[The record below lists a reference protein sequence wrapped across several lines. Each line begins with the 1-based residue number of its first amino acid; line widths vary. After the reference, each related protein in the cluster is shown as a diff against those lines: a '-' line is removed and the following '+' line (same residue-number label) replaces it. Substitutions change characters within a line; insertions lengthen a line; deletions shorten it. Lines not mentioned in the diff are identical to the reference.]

1 MTPFKH
7 SQRSGCPQRTQRGF
21 TLMEILI
28 TLVVFAISIVGLVA
42 MQSRSIEAERAA
54 NEIRNA
60 QRIAEEAMAELQSRG
75 FNDLVN
81 FDFLGAANPDPTNP
95 YDDWGVPA
103 TQRIRDFRR
112 PPVDEPQTYDM
123 PGSVRNSYIVFRR
136 VTFVC
141 DTNPANPCVA
151 GDPTTVLGLNLE
163 VIVLWVDTTNPAF
176 PPPAGLT
183 VATVDPS
190 MIDPTSPTFE
200 PFVGHVELYTYR
212 ANDGRGPAAGG
223 GTGGP

>member
-1 MTPFKH
+1 
-7 SQRSGCPQRTQRGF
+7 
-21 TLMEILI
+21 MEILI
-28 TLVVFAISIVGLVA
+28 TLVVFSISIIGLVA

-60 QRIAEEAMAELQSRG
+60 QRIAEETMAELQSRG

-81 FDFLGAANPDPTNP
+81 FDFLGVQPVPPGP
-95 YDDWGVPA
+95 YDDSALPP
-103 TQRIRDFRR
+103 TDRIRDFRR
-112 PPVDEPQTYDM
+112 PPVDEPANVDM

-141 DTNPANPCVA
+141 DTDPGNPCLA
-151 GDPTTVLGLNLE
+151 GAPTTVLGLNLE

-176 PPPAGLT
+176 PPPPGLRVDT
-183 VATVDPS
+183 LDPS
-190 MIDPTSPTFE
+190 MIDPTSPTFQ

-212 ANDGRGPAAGG
+212 ANDGQGPAAG
-223 GTGGP
+223 TGGP

>member
-1 MTPFKH
+1 MTSFKH
-7 SQRSGCPQRTQRGF
+7 TQRSRCSQRTQRGF

-28 TLVVFAISIVGLVA
+28 TLVVFSISIVGLVA

-54 NEIRNA
+54 NEIRNG

-81 FDFLGAANPDPTNP
+81 FDFLGTPNPDPSTP
-95 YDDWGVPA
+95 YDDWGLPA
-103 TQRIRDFRR
+103 TDRTRDFRR
-112 PPVDEPQTYDM
+112 PPVDEAQTFNV

-141 DTNPANPCVA
+141 NPDPGNPCMP
-151 GDPTTVLGLNLE
+151 GDPTTVLGLNFE
-163 VIVLWVDTTNPAF
+163 VVVLWLDTTNPAF

-183 VATVDPS
+183 VASLDPS

-212 ANDGRGPAAGG
+212 ANDGRGAG

>member
-1 MTPFKH
+1 
-7 SQRSGCPQRTQRGF
+7 
-21 TLMEILI
+21 MEILI
-28 TLVVFAISIVGLVA
+28 TLVVFSISIVGLVA

-60 QRIAEEAMAELQSRG
+60 QRIAAETMAELQSRG
-75 FNDLVN
+75 FHDLVN
-81 FDFLGAANPDPTNP
+81 FDFLGNANPVPPGP

-103 TQRIRDFRR
+103 TARIRDFRR
-112 PPVDEPQTYDM
+112 PPVDEPETFNVT
-123 PGSVRNSYIVFRR
+123 GSARNTFIVFRR

-141 DTNPANPCVA
+141 DPNPANPCVA
-151 GDPTTVLGLNLE
+151 GDPETVLGLNFE

-183 VATVDPS
+183 VASVDPS
-190 MIDPTSPTFE
+190 MIDPTSPNFE

-212 ANDGRGPAAGG
+212 ANDGPGAAGG

>member
-1 MTPFKH
+1 MTSLKH
-7 SQRSGCPQRTQRGF
+7 TKRSRRSQRGF

-28 TLVVFAISIVGLVA
+28 TLVVFSISIVGLVA

-60 QRIAEEAMAELQSRG
+60 QRIAEETMAELQSRG
-75 FNDLVN
+75 FNELVL
-81 FDFLGAANPDPTNP
+81 FDFVGSPNPDPANP
-95 YDDWGVPA
+95 YDDMAIPP
-103 TQRIRDFRR
+103 TDRIRDFRR
-112 PPVDEPQTYDM
+112 PPVDEPENFNM

-141 DTNPANPCVA
+141 DTNPTNPCLA
-151 GDPTTVLGLNLE
+151 GDPTTVLGLNFE

-176 PPPAGLT
+176 PPPPGLT
-183 VATVDPS
+183 VATLDPS
-190 MIDPTSPTFE
+190 MIDPASPNFQ

-212 ANDGRGPAAGG
+212 ANDGEGAPGAGGG

>member
-1 MTPFKH
+1 
-7 SQRSGCPQRTQRGF
+7 
-21 TLMEILI
+21 MEILI
-28 TLVVFAISIVGLVA
+28 TLVVFSISIVGLVA

-60 QRIAEEAMAELQSRG
+60 QRIAEEVMAELQSRG

-81 FDFLGAANPDPTNP
+81 FDFLGNANPVPPGP
-95 YDDWGVPA
+95 YDDSALPP
-103 TQRIRDFRR
+103 TDRIRDFRR
-112 PPVDEPQTYDM
+112 PPVDEPQTFDM
-123 PGSVRNSYIVFRR
+123 PGSVRSSYIVFRR

-151 GDPTTVLGLNLE
+151 GSPGTVLGLNLE
-163 VIVLWVDTTNPAF
+163 VVVLWVDTTNPAF
-176 PPPAGLT
+176 PPPPGLT
-183 VATVDPS
+183 AATLDPS

-200 PFVGHVELYTYR
+200 PFVGHVELYTFR
-212 ANDGRGPAAGG
+212 ANDGQVGAGG